1 VRRIDSE
8 KVPPVGV
15 APRERPTTA
24 AQRPLD
30 GHPRVRR
37 TAVDGAGAEV
47 ALRQLPRR
55 SLSRSDGPLY
65 RQLAAILRQSIV
77 DGDLS
82 IGAELP
88 READL
93 AERYSVSLITVRHA
107 LRELESDGLIKK
119 RAAKQAIVVSPAA
132 EPDSNFT
139 FKTFAEIAASAK
151 DRRLE
156 IHSYRKERSTVASKA
171 FALAPDETVYCLKA
185 TLFSRNIP
193 TNFITFYFPPA
204 IGARMRRSDFDDVV
218 VFRSVQRH
226 LGISLSR
233 ARITVRAETANAHL
247 ARSLDYEEGRPILV
261 VEMLYFSTDGAPVEL
276 TISRN
281 RADLFSL
288 SYDAPNDLI

>member
-1 VRRIDSE
+1 MSRIDSE
-8 KVPPVGV
+8 KIPPVGV
-15 APRERPTTA
+15 APRKRLAVT

-47 ALRQLPRR
+47 ALRHLPRR

-77 DGDLS
+77 NGDLLV
-82 IGAELP
+82 GAELP

-119 RAAKQAIVVSPAA
+119 RAAKQAIVVASAA

-151 DRRLE
+151 DRHLQ
-156 IHSYRKERSTVASKA
+156 IHSYRKERSSVANKV
-171 FALAPDETVYCLKA
+171 FALAPDEAIYCLKA
-185 TLFSRNIP
+185 VSYTHLTLP
-193 TNFITFYFPPA
+193 TIY
-204 IGARMRRSDFDDVV
+204 
-218 VFRSVQRH
+218 SV
-226 LGISLSR
+226 
-233 ARITVRAETANAHL
+233 
-247 ARSLDYEEGRPILV
+247 
-261 VEMLYFSTDGAPVEL
+261 
-276 TISRN
+276 
-281 RADLFSL
+281 
-288 SYDAPNDLI
+288 

>member
-1 VRRIDSE
+1 MPR
-8 KVPPVGV
+8 VGI
-15 APRERPTTA
+15 APQKPATIA
-24 AQRPLD
+24 AKRPLD

-37 TAVDGAGAEV
+37 TSVDGGGAEV
-47 ALRQLPRR
+47 ALRLLPRR

-65 RQLAAILRQSIV
+65 RQLAAILRESIV
-77 DGDLS
+77 NEDLLV
-82 IGAELP
+82 GTELP

-93 AERYSVSLITVRHA
+93 AERFNISLITVRHA

-119 RAAKQAIVVSPAA
+119 RAAKQAIVVSPGA

-139 FKTFAEIAASAK
+139 FKTFTEIAASAK
-151 DRRLE
+151 DRHLQ
-156 IHSYRKERSTVASKA
+156 IHSYRKERSTVASKV
-171 FALAPDETVYCLKA
+171 FALAPDEAVYCLKA

-226 LGISLSR
+226 LGLSLSR